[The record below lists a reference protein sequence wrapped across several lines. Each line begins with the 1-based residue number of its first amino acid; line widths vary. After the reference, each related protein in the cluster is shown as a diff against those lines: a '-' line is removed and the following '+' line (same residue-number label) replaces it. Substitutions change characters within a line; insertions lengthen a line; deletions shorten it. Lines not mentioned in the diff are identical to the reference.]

1 LSDLNLNNANTTM
14 ESFGYKQELKR
25 SLTTWDLIIYGLI
38 FMVPIA
44 PFGIY
49 GYVASG
55 SKGMVALAYAIGMI
69 GMIFTAFSYAR
80 MSEAFPIA
88 GSVYA
93 YTTRGINSAI
103 GFMAGWAILLDYILV
118 PALLY
123 VVSAAALNGIF
134 PSIPAIAW
142 GLLFIIINTVINI
155 LGIEFTARFNK
166 VVLVLE
172 LIVLVIFLVAAV
184 IAVAKGVNNS
194 HFTIKPFYDST
205 KFSLT
210 VVMGAVSVA
219 VLSFLG
225 FDGISTLAEETKG
238 GHKVVGKATVIALL
252 IVGVLFILM
261 TYVAACLYPEYASF
275 KNLDTA
281 FYDIAKVA
289 GGNWLML
296 TCELATA
303 FAWGIANSLAAQ
315 AAVSRVL
322 FSMAR
327 DKHMPAAIAKV
338 HPKYKTPYIATL
350 FIGIISAVM
359 VVIFSSQIAALASLV
374 NFGALVSFLLLHI
387 TVVYYFIHKKK
398 SKDILNHVLFPLVGF
413 AVIFYVTLNLDIK
426 SKTLGLIWLGFGIV
440 YYLIVRYI
448 LKKGP
453 MNIEV

>member
-1 LSDLNLNNANTTM
+1 MSDTNITNTNTAV
-14 ESFGYKQELKR
+14 EKFGYKQELKR
-25 SLTTWDLIIYGLI
+25 SLTIWDLIIYGLI

-49 GYVASG
+49 GYVADG

-93 YTTRGINSAI
+93 YTSRGINSPV

-123 VVSAAALNGIF
+123 VVSAAALHGIF
-134 PSIPAIAW
+134 PSIPAIVW
-142 GLLFIIINTVINI
+142 GLMFILINTVINI
-155 LGIEFTARFNK
+155 LGIEFTAKFNK
-166 VVLVLE
+166 IVLVLE
-172 LIVLVIFLVAAV
+172 LIVLAIFLVAAT

-225 FDGISTLAEETKG
+225 FDGISTLAEEAKG
-238 GHKVVGKATVIALL
+238 GHKVVGKATVASLL
-252 IVGVLFILM
+252 IVGVLFISM
-261 TYVAACLYPEYASF
+261 TYIAACLYPDYTTF

-327 DKHMPAAIAKV
+327 DKHIPSVLAKV
-338 HPKYKTPYIATL
+338 HVKYKTPYVATL

-359 VVIFSSQIAALASLV
+359 VGIFSSQIAALASLV

-387 TVVYYFIHKKK
+387 TVIYYFVVKNK
-398 SKDILNHVLFPLVGF
+398 SKNFVNHLIFPLIGF
-413 AVIFYVTLNLDIK
+413 VVIFYVTINLDIK
-426 SKTLGLIWLGFGIV
+426 SKTLGLIWLLIGVI
-440 YYLIVRYI
+440 YYIISTYLFKR
-448 LKKGP
+448 GP
-453 MNIEV
+453 MNMEV